1 MKIDTAGR
9 IIGSFLVVTAY
20 FIILHVNL
28 SLGVIMQFVGDAISV
43 PFFIRTKSWDVV
55 IMLTFLLIIS
65 STKLIPVS
73 WLKEAAIIHLFRL
86 IWVSTITM
94 YGCIHPAAEEMMESF
109 VITIKHSVKSM
120 FVIVM
125 LKMLDG
131 ITLTP
136 VKQCKHGEDQFVRSM
151 RH

>member
-1 MKIDTAGR
+1 MKVDTAGR

-28 SLGVIMQFVGDAISV
+28 SLGVIMQFIGDAISV

-73 WLKEAAIIHLFRL
+73 RSKKVVIIHQFRS
-86 IWVSTITM
+86 IWVSTIIM

-120 FVIVM
+120 FV
-125 LKMLDG
+125 
-131 ITLTP
+131 T
-136 VKQCKHGEDQFVRSM
+136 
-151 RH
+151 

>member
-1 MKIDTAGR
+1 MKIDTVGR
-9 IIGSFLVVTAY
+9 VIGSFLVVTAY

-73 WLKEAAIIHLFRL
+73 
-86 IWVSTITM
+86 
-94 YGCIHPAAEEMMESF
+94 
-109 VITIKHSVKSM
+109 
-120 FVIVM
+120 
-125 LKMLDG
+125 
-131 ITLTP
+131 
-136 VKQCKHGEDQFVRSM
+136 
-151 RH
+151 

>member
-1 MKIDTAGR
+1 MMKIDIAGR

-73 WLKEAAIIHLFRL
+73 
-86 IWVSTITM
+86 
-94 YGCIHPAAEEMMESF
+94 
-109 VITIKHSVKSM
+109 
-120 FVIVM
+120 
-125 LKMLDG
+125 
-131 ITLTP
+131 
-136 VKQCKHGEDQFVRSM
+136 
-151 RH
+151 